1 MFKRMSVLE
10 KRPGDDPAF
19 FSRHWRE
26 RHGPLVARLPAI
38 RSYVQNHVEVVYE
51 PAPFRISGIVELGFD
66 DAAAMDKAFTAE
78 RVRAVRADE
87 PNFLGNTTGY
97 VIGASRIRMA
107 EEQGKLVLL
116 LAHDGDRA
124 GLEPI
129 ETALR
134 RLPGFVQSIRD
145 DVASTI
151 PRPGSEGASQRV
163 DSFFHLYFSDVA
175 GADRAAL
182 QIAAMS
188 EGTAKLGIVR
198 VRTARIV

>member
-1 MFKRMSVLE
+1 MFKRMSILE
-10 KRPGDDPAF
+10 KRPGDDLAF

-38 RSYVQNHVEVVYE
+38 RSYVQNHVEAVYE
-51 PAPFRISGIVELGFD
+51 PVPFRIDGIVELEFD

-78 RVRAVRADE
+78 TVRAVRADE

-107 EEQGKLVLL
+107 EEQGKLVVV

-124 GLEPI
+124 GLDPI
-129 ETALR
+129 EAALP
-134 RLPGFVQSIRD
+134 RLPGFVQSVRD

-163 DSFFHLYFSDVA
+163 DSFFHLYFNDVA
-175 GADRAAL
+175 AADQAAL
-182 QIAAMS
+182 QIAAMPW
-188 EGTAKLGIVR
+188 GMTKRGIVR
-198 VRTARIV
+198 VRTVRIV